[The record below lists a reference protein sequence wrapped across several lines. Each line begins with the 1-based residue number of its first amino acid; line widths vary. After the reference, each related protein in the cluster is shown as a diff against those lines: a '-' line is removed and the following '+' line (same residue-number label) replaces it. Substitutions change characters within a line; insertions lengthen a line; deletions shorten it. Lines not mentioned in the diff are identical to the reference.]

1 MSDNNVLPNMRP
13 LTESDFRSNWL
24 VTLARLC
31 RTHGDDNVAL
41 WLGVSE
47 RHLRNVKAGT
57 SLPSADKLWNLLAH
71 DASAHDE
78 LDAAFGLK
86 NVSSDSV
93 CTSDPMTI
101 DMISVA
107 QEVAVS
113 EAPDSPGGK
122 VITDHELLKKNE
134 ARLRR
139 VYRTVGGWIDRLDR
153 MRGTKVVELRGQ
165 VRA

>member
-1 MSDNNVLPNMRP
+1 MADNTVVPNNSP

-31 RTHGDDNVAL
+31 RTHGDGKVAL

-47 RHLRNVKAGT
+47 RHLRNLKAGT

-78 LDAAFGLK
+78 LDAAFGVK
-86 NVSSDSV
+86 NTAIGAV
-93 CTSDPMTI
+93 CSTDPLTI

-107 QEVAVS
+107 QEVAIS

-122 VITDHELLKKNE
+122 AITDHELLGKDE

-139 VYRTVGGWIDRLDR
+139 IHRTVGNWIARIDRI
-153 MRGTKVVELRGQ
+153 RGAKVISVIGK
-165 VRA
+165 VA

>member
-1 MSDNNVLPNMRP
+1 MADNNVLPNAQP
-13 LTESDFRSNWL
+13 LTEQDFRANWL
-24 VTLARLC
+24 LALARLC
-31 RTHGDDNVAL
+31 KVHGDAKVAL
-41 WLGVSE
+41 WLGVTE
-47 RHLRNVKAGT
+47 RHLR
-57 SLPSADKLWNLLAH
+57 SLKGGMSMPTADKIWNLLAY

-78 LDAAFGLK
+78 IDAGYGAK
-86 NVSSDSV
+86 NVSKDSV

-122 VITDHELLKKNE
+122 SITDHELLNKNE

-139 VYRTVGGWIDRLDR
+139 VHRTVGGWLDRLDR
-153 MRGTKVVELRGQ
+153 MRGAKVVEIRGQ